1 MEMDKTFKPNPQ
13 WMAEKYNEMN
23 QLLFNG
29 ALGACDFAIFTS
41 GRGSE
46 GGVLGWFKITAR
58 NIRVDRY
65 SRRMFANQGW
75 NKAYIDKS
83 NFVDLCR
90 PRIELNGN
98 YTGTEHSFLATLVH
112 EMCHY
117 YTYMYGYA
125 PKQGHGREFKEIG
138 YVVSQ
143 RSNGMFTIQRLASA
157 EQMTEMELSDE
168 MKAKRAKRLSNKKSS
183 VTAILVFTKKGE
195 VKLTISSNPSLI
207 NMISSS
213 EKERGEN
220 VVTTNDAEVIEYL
233 FGKGYRKN
241 MRTWRYWS
249 LEGKPWLDELKSMLP
264 EISGETL
271 GVRRPAAQ
279 QIPPQQSPRHPKRI
293 FSIKTSNGVFEHDGE
308 SYYSLLTAL
317 KERFPR
323 TSEEG
328 ILKLI
333 NNPANYRMVE
343 NKMNA
348 KSIIKEVIEEFMND
362 EMGDDSVAIN
372 PDMNLGLQSPLEG
385 E

>member
-168 MKAKRAKRLSNKKSS
+168 MKAKRAKRLSNRKSS

-220 VVTTNDAEVIEYL
+220 VVTTNNAEVIEYL
-233 FGKGYRKN
+233 FDKGYRKN

-249 LEGKPWLDELKSMLP
+249 LEGKPWLEELKGMLP
-264 EISGETL
+264 EVSGETL

-279 QIPPQQSPRHPKRI
+279 QVPPQQQPRHPKRI

-308 SYYSLLTAL
+308 NYYSLLTAL

-343 NKMNA
+343 NMINA

>member
-65 SRRMFANQGW
+65 SRRMFTNQGW

-233 FGKGYRKN
+233 FNKGYRKN

-279 QIPPQQSPRHPKRI
+279 QVPPQQQPTHPKRI

-308 SYYSLLTAL
+308 NYYSLLTAL

-343 NKMNA
+343 NMINA
-348 KSIIKEVIEEFMND
+348 KSIIKEVIEEFMNT

>member
-1 MEMDKTFKPNPQ
+1 MEVDKTFKPDKQ
-13 WMAEKYNEMN
+13 WMAQKYQEMN
-23 QLLFNG
+23 QWLFNG
-29 ALGACDFAIFTS
+29 ELGQCYFDIFTS

-46 GGVLGWFKITAR
+46 GGVLGWFKIKGS
-58 NIRVDRY
+58 NIRVNRY
-65 SRRMFANQGW
+65 SRKMFKDGW
-75 NKAYIDKS
+75 DEIYIDKS
-83 NFVDLCR
+83 NFYNICY
-90 PRIELNGN
+90 PTIELNGN
-98 YTGTEHSFLATLVH
+98 YSGTEHGFLATLVH

-117 YTYMYGYA
+117 YTYMNGYA
-125 PKQGHGREFKEIG
+125 PRQGHGREFKYIG
-138 YVVSQ
+138 MIVSS

-157 EQMTEMELSDE
+157 EQMSEMELSDE

-213 EKERGEN
+213 EKERGED

-233 FGKGYRKN
+233 FSKGYKKN
-241 MRTWRYWS
+241 LRTWRYWK

-279 QIPPQQSPRHPKRI
+279 QVPPQQQSKHPKRI
-293 FSIKTSNGVFEHDGE
+293 FSIKTSNGVFEYDGE
-308 SYYSLLTAL
+308 NYYSLLTAL

-343 NKMNA
+343 NMINA
-348 KSIIKEVIEEFMND
+348 KSIIKEVIEEFMNT

>member
-1 MEMDKTFKPNPQ
+1 
-13 WMAEKYNEMN
+13 
-23 QLLFNG
+23 
-29 ALGACDFAIFTS
+29 
-41 GRGSE
+41 
-46 GGVLGWFKITAR
+46 
-58 NIRVDRY
+58 
-65 SRRMFANQGW
+65 
-75 NKAYIDKS
+75 
-83 NFVDLCR
+83 
-90 PRIELNGN
+90 
-98 YTGTEHSFLATLVH
+98 
-112 EMCHY
+112 
-117 YTYMYGYA
+117 MYGYA

-168 MKAKRAKRLSNKKSS
+168 MKAKRAKRLSNRKSS

-220 VVTTNDAEVIEYL
+220 VVTTNNAEVIEYL
-233 FGKGYRKN
+233 FDKGYRKN

-249 LEGKPWLDELKSMLP
+249 LEGKPWLEELKGMLP
-264 EISGETL
+264 EVSGETL
-271 GVRRPAAQ
+271 GVRRLAAQ
-279 QIPPQQSPRHPKRI
+279 QVPPQQQPRHPKRI

-308 SYYSLLTAL
+308 NYYSLLTAL

-343 NKMNA
+343 NMINP
-348 KSIIKEVIEEFMND
+348 KSIIKEVIEELMNT

>member
-1 MEMDKTFKPNPQ
+1 MDKTFKPNPQ
-13 WMAEKYNEMN
+13 WMGEKYNEMN

-138 YVVSQ
+138 YEVSE

-168 MKAKRAKRLSNKKSS
+168 MKAKRAKRLSNRKSS

-220 VVTTNDAEVIEYL
+220 VVTTNNAEVIEYL
-233 FGKGYRKN
+233 FDKGYRKN

-249 LEGKPWLDELKSMLP
+249 LEGKPWLEELKGMLP
-264 EISGETL
+264 EVSGETL

-279 QIPPQQSPRHPKRI
+279 QVPPQQQPRHPKRI

-308 SYYSLLTAL
+308 NYYSLLTAL

-343 NKMNA
+343 NMINA
-348 KSIIKEVIEEFMND
+348 KSIIKEVIEEFMNT

>member
-1 MEMDKTFKPNPQ
+1 
-13 WMAEKYNEMN
+13 MN
-23 QLLFNG
+23 
-29 ALGACDFAIFTS
+29 
-41 GRGSE
+41 
-46 GGVLGWFKITAR
+46 
-58 NIRVDRY
+58 
-65 SRRMFANQGW
+65 
-75 NKAYIDKS
+75 
-83 NFVDLCR
+83 
-90 PRIELNGN
+90 
-98 YTGTEHSFLATLVH
+98 
-112 EMCHY
+112 
-117 YTYMYGYA
+117 GYA
-125 PKQGHGREFKEIG
+125 PRQGHGREFKYIG
-138 YVVSQ
+138 MIVSS

-213 EKERGEN
+213 EKERGED

-233 FGKGYRKN
+233 FNKGYRKN

-271 GVRRPAAQ
+271 GVRRLAAQ

-343 NKMNA
+343 NMINA
-348 KSIIKEVIEEFMND
+348 KSIIKEVVEEFINN
-362 EMGDDSVAIN
+362 EMGEDSVAIN